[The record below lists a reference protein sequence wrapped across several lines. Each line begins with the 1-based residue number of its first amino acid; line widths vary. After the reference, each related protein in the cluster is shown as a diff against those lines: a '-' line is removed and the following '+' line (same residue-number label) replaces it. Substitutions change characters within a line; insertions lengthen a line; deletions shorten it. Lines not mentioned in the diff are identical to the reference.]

1 MKKLGHPLKK
11 TERIYTYADYKT
23 WPDDER
29 WELIH
34 GTAWNMSPAPSRT
47 HQWIVTELCIL
58 LGNYLAGKDCE
69 LYVAPFGVFL
79 PALDDVKDDDID
91 TIVQPDLVVI
101 CDSGKLAKRGCFGPP
116 DIVVEILSPFTSKKD
131 LNEKF
136 ELYEAVGVREYL
148 IFDPG
153 ARSAQVFSIGQ
164 SGKFDKGTLS
174 VDGDIAESQTLI
186 GLTIDTDELFG
197 NMPAQLPDY
206 IVSLGYRHRFFSL
219 KHFL

>member
-136 ELYEAVGVREYL
+136 ELYEAVGVKEYW

-153 ARSAQVFSIGQ
+153 NQ
-164 SGKFDKGTLS
+164 SVQIFTMQESGEYDDAKIYVADGV
-174 VDGDIAESQTLI
+174 VDSQTLD
-186 GLTIDTDELFG
+186 GFAIDIRELFG
-197 NMPAQLPDY
+197 RMP
-206 IVSLGYRHRFFSL
+206 G
-219 KHFL
+219 